1 VLAGLAK
8 GNGELQDAIIL
19 AGGVPP
25 LLAFIRIGSSVGQE
39 HAGRAIWHLCADIEN
54 QKTIVRWVAAHFI
67 LCCSRTD

>member
-1 VLAGLAK
+1 M
-8 GNGELQDAIIL
+8 

-54 QKTIVRWVAAHFI
+54 QKTIVKCVAECVI
-67 LCCSRTD
+67 LLLEY